1 MYIHWVVYIRAM
13 ARSGIPTRERIISAA
28 NTLFYNDGIRGVSV
42 DAVAAKA
49 GVTKRT
55 LYYHFKSKD
64 DLVAAYLAARDQ
76 PNLALFRQWFAEADD
91 GLPAQVER
99 IFRNLARSARH
110 PKWKGCGFL
119 RTSAELA
126 NMPGHPAMKIGAAH
140 KKKFEEWLRATF
152 AAAGI
157 AQAAQLARQI
167 LLLLD
172 GSFAVVLLHRDP
184 SYMETA
190 GRGGACVDR
199 GGASRAG
206 EATGAMISFPSLRAA
221 LKPAARSQHL
231 EHRAEIRHDGGASRA
246 RLVRRRHHVRH
257 HDRDRAGGVGGGH
270 AVIGILDRD
279 ANFRLQAKPRR
290 RQKIEI
296 GARLAARDVVA
307 GQDRLKTVANAGKL
321 QMRVRRAQRRGGD
334 DRHRTFRRLQRI
346 QQFDRAA
353 FQRQAGAENFI
364 AVARRRPG

>member
-1 MYIHWVVYIRAM
+1 M

-28 NTLFYNDGIRGVSV
+28 NALFYNDGIRGVSV

-152 AAAGI
+152 EAAGHC
-157 AQAAQLARQI
+157 
-167 LLLLD
+167 
-172 GSFAVVLLHRDP
+172 AVRCSSRGRSCCCSMDRSP
-184 SYMETA
+184 SCCCTA
-190 GRGGACVDR
+190 IP
-199 GGASRAG
+199 
-206 EATGAMISFPSLRAA
+206 ATW
-221 LKPAARSQHL
+221 K
-231 EHRAEIRHDGGASRA
+231 
-246 RLVRRRHHVRH
+246 RR
-257 HDRDRAGGVGGGH
+257 
-270 AVIGILDRD
+270 
-279 ANFRLQAKPRR
+279 
-290 RQKIEI
+290 
-296 GARLAARDVVA
+296 
-307 GQDRLKTVANAGKL
+307 
-321 QMRVRRAQRRGGD
+321 
-334 DRHRTFRRLQRI
+334 
-346 QQFDRAA
+346 
-353 FQRQAGAENFI
+353 
-364 AVARRRPG
+364 ARRRLP